1 MAGEYDH
8 SERDHVLELFND
20 SFARCR
26 RRGDLPGAFYE
37 RFLAVPGVRSYFAGT
52 DFARQKRVLSGSLYR
67 LMEAAS
73 GRRDALD
80 DLERLARG
88 HAQLGIPADLYAE
101 WLACMLET
109 VAMLDPRFDTD
120 VEAAWRAV
128 LRPGIAL
135 MTRHAGA
142 LTAAPGQAGA
152 PGGAEPS

>member
-8 SERDHVLELFND
+8 SEREHVLEVFND

-37 RFLAVPGVRSYFAGT
+37 RFLAVPGVRSFFAGT
-52 DFARQKRVLSGSLYR
+52 DFARQKRVLTGSLYR

-73 GRRDALD
+73 GRRDARD

-88 HAQLGIPADLYAE
+88 HAELGIPAELYAA

-109 VAMLDPRFDTD
+109 VGALDPRFDAG
-120 VEAAWRAV
+120 VAAAWRAV
-128 LRPGIAL
+128 LCPGIAL

-142 LTAAPGQAGA
+142 RTTAPGDAA
-152 PGGAEPS
+152 SGGAEPS